1 MCPPPPPAPAP
12 TPPPASRVEPVGLG
26 ATKRDRW
33 APGCAENRPN
43 PVRGMGLD
51 GVCVSVS
58 VCVCV
63 CCAAPRVF
71 PRSWDHPR
79 AGVGAARRL
88 SLACLSPVRSRVDL
102 SCSGLPAPFDVSP
115 AQEYIGRILALC
127 AVSNLR
133 QQRQRRSVGRWW
145 WRRRLFGLAGWPAVW
160 PRRVATHHRRL
171 GLVPASWLG
180 FPTLRWRR
188 SSAADRDVRIFD
200 GWHVVRPPS
209 CLWLC
214 APIQCDLGDY
224 EFFQD
229 HVVLEARWQALVSW

>member
-1 MCPPPPPAPAP
+1 
-12 TPPPASRVEPVGLG
+12 
-26 ATKRDRW
+26 
-33 APGCAENRPN
+33 
-43 PVRGMGLD
+43 MGLD

-58 VCVCV
+58 VCV

-88 SLACLSPVRSRVDL
+88 SLACLSPVRSRVDPIYL
-102 SCSGLPAPFDVSP
+102 VLACRPRSMYLLPRSTSGASSP
-115 AQEYIGRILALC
+115 C
-127 AVSNLR
+127 AVSDLR
-133 QQRQRRSVGRWW
+133 QQRQRRSVGRRWW

-180 FPTLRWRR
+180 LPTLKWRR
-188 SSAADRDVRIFD
+188 SSAAERDVRIFD

>member
-1 MCPPPPPAPAP
+1 MC
-12 TPPPASRVEPVGLG
+12 
-26 ATKRDRW
+26 
-33 APGCAENRPN
+33 
-43 PVRGMGLD
+43 
-51 GVCVSVS
+51 VCK
-58 VCVCV
+58 CVCV
-63 CCAAPRVF
+63 ARPLVCSLALGAIRERAWALRGGCLWLVF
-71 PRSWDHPR
+71 RLSDLVWIYLVLACRPRSMYLPPR
-79 AGVGAARRL
+79 STSGA
-88 SLACLSPVRSRVDL
+88 SSP
-102 SCSGLPAPFDVSP
+102 
-115 AQEYIGRILALC
+115 C

-133 QQRQRRSVGRWW
+133 QQRQRRSVGRCW

-229 HVVLEARWQALVSW
+229 HVVLEARWQALVSWWS